1 MLIRIILIISISLTS
16 AYGLSCWKCEN
27 AQSNEE
33 CLRNGTVQQCVGK
46 NMNCQNTVRSRN
58 GRVTI
63 HKECKQRRACI
74 NNMRQNGPLTAIYE
88 PVQCTFEP
96 GNIVCRCCCRRS
108 KCNDKALFCR
118 GSFQEQ
124 QVELK
129 IDPGLDSSE
138 AYVPPIV
145 PVDPGMAAISGGFS
159 SGIAGS
165 AGSGAAGIP
174 GISGGGAGTAGV
186 PGISGGGTG
195 TAGIS
200 GITGGGA
207 GTAGIPGISGG
218 GAGMSNDIISTLIS
232 IRANLGIPGRSS
244 GGQTIIDIDECA
256 GHNNGMGN
264 CLNAHACINT
274 PGSFLCECKRG
285 WTGLLCEQNIAEY
298 ASMGIGTDSVNSN
311 SILSS
316 IPVAP

>member
-1 MLIRIILIISISLTS
+1 MIIRTILVISITLSS
-16 AYGLSCWKCEN
+16 VYGLSCWKCEN

-96 GNIVCRCCCRRS
+96 GNIVCRCCCRRN

-118 GSFQEQ
+118 GSFQEE
-124 QVELK
+124 QVELE
-129 IDPGLDSSE
+129 INPELDTTDD
-138 AYVPPIV
+138 YIPPIV
-145 PVDPGMAAISGGFS
+145 PDGPGVAGMSGGFT
-159 SGIAGS
+159 SGIAGG
-165 AGSGAAGIP
+165 AGPGTSDIS
-174 GISGGGAGTAGV
+174 GISAGGAGTT
-186 PGISGGGTG
+186 GISGT
-195 TAGIS
+195 S
-200 GITGGGA
+200 GGA
-207 GTAGIPGISGG
+207 G
-218 GAGMSNDIISTLIS
+218 GMTDDIISTLIS
-232 IRANLGIPGRSS
+232 IRANLGIPARSS
-244 GGQTIIDIDECA
+244 GGPTIIDIDECA

-264 CLNAHACINT
+264 CLNAHACVNT
-274 PGSFLCECKRG
+274 PGSFFCECKRG

-298 ASMGIGTDSVNSN
+298 TAMGIGTDNVNSDA
-311 SILSS
+311 ILSN
-316 IPVAP
+316 IPGAP